1 MRSWPVSLTS
11 RPGSFSFP
19 LFSVGGCPKKKRGLL
34 AHLCLLD
41 INAQHLHP
49 RLRPRLHIYPH
60 HHPHL
65 HQTRTSNLSYLSNF
79 VTAGKTYP
87 QEGPVTLETFL
98 SYFFGATC
106 ILGIV
111 SSSPS
116 SSSTSEEESKSLED
130 PNKDSPSEEM
140 TVENAVGGRGWE
152 ECLVGCYY
160 M

>member
-1 MRSWPVSLTS
+1 MIVNI
-11 RPGSFSFP
+11 
-19 LFSVGGCPKKKRGLL
+19 KKKLSPL
-34 AHLCLLD
+34 ISAFLISTPNIYILIYVHV
-41 INAQHLHP
+41 
-49 RLRPRLHIYPH
+49 HIYIYILIIILIYNKH
-60 HHPHL
+60 EL
-65 HQTRTSNLSYLSNF
+65 LSYLSNF

-130 PNKDSPSEEM
+130 PNKDSPSEEI
-140 TVENAVGGRGWE
+140 TVEEVVAGRRWE

>member
-1 MRSWPVSLTS
+1 VVVQKKEVFSLIS
-11 RPGSFSFP
+11 AFLISMPNIYILVYVHVYIYILLILIIILIYIKHEL
-19 LFSVGGCPKKKRGLL
+19 LF
-34 AHLCLLD
+34 
-41 INAQHLHP
+41 
-49 RLRPRLHIYPH
+49 
-60 HHPHL
+60 
-65 HQTRTSNLSYLSNF
+65 YLSIF
-79 VTAGKTYP
+79 ITAGKTYP

-98 SYFFGATC
+98 SYFLGATC

-116 SSSTSEEESKSLED
+116 SSSTSEEEPKSLED
-130 PNKDSPSEEM
+130 PNKDSPSEEI

>member
-1 MRSWPVSLTS
+1 VI
-11 RPGSFSFP
+11 
-19 LFSVGGCPKKKRGLL
+19 VNIKKKLSPL
-34 AHLCLLD
+34 ISAFLISTPNIYILIYVHV
-41 INAQHLHP
+41 
-49 RLRPRLHIYPH
+49 HIYIYILIIILIYIKH
-60 HHPHL
+60 EL
-65 HQTRTSNLSYLSNF
+65 LSYLSNLA
-79 VTAGKTYP
+79 TAGKTYP

-111 SSSPS
+111 SSSPP
-116 SSSTSEEESKSLED
+116 SSSTSEESKSLED
-130 PNKDSPSEEM
+130 PNKDSPSEEI

>member
-1 MRSWPVSLTS
+1 V
-11 RPGSFSFP
+11 
-19 LFSVGGCPKKKRGLL
+19 VVQKKKEAFSLISAFL
-34 AHLCLLD
+34 
-41 INAQHLHP
+41 ISMPN
-49 RLRPRLHIYPH
+49 IYILVYVH
-60 HHPHL
+60 VYIYILIIILIYIKHEL
-65 HQTRTSNLSYLSNF
+65 LSYLSNLA
-79 VTAGKTYP
+79 TAGKTYP

-111 SSSPS
+111 SSSPP
-116 SSSTSEEESKSLED
+116 SSSTSEESKSLED
-130 PNKDSPSEEM
+130 PNKDSPSEEI